1 MRTKINATDLFKN
14 VSIFRDLQD
23 AELLELT
30 AVVQTLRLKKDT
42 LVFRQ
47 HDQGD
52 SLYVV
57 AEGRVKVTV
66 QTEESDREM
75 ILTIFKLGDFFGE
88 MSLIDGQPRSATIE
102 TMEKTILLQLRRTDF
117 IAHLKKHPMTSLNII
132 TEMSARLRR
141 SSEIIGNLG
150 LLDVYS
156 RLARVLIEMAK
167 TDGVEQEDTT
177 ILIPKRPT
185 QQDLASMI
193 GTSRETVS
201 RVLSEFQ
208 RRGLLTTEGKS
219 ILLSHGFI
227 AEKLWDQHS

>member
-1 MRTKINATDLFKN
+1 MRTKINAIDLFKN
-14 VSIFRDLQD
+14 VSIFHDLQES
-23 AELLELT
+23 ELLELT
-30 AVVQTLRLKKDT
+30 SVVQTLRLKKDT

-57 AEGRVKVTV
+57 AEGRVKVTI

-75 ILTIFKLGDFFGE
+75 ILTIFKIGDFFGE
-88 MSLIDGQPRSATIE
+88 MSLIDGQPRSATVE
-102 TMEKTILLQLRRTDF
+102 TMEKPVLLQLRRTDF

-132 TEMSARLRR
+132 AEMSARLRR
-141 SSEIIGNLG
+141 SSEIISNLG

-167 TDGVEQEDTT
+167 TDGIEQEDTT

>member
-219 ILLSHGFI
+219 ILLSHGVI